1 MKDLEWISPP
11 QKDDTGDYILK
22 EEVEKAVTRMKNKR
36 VLESMKLQA
45 R

>member
-11 QKDDTGDYILK
+11 QKDDTGDYILT
-22 EEVEKAVTRMKNKR
+22 EEVEKGNNKNEER
-36 VLESMKLQA
+36 QESWN